1 MEPVLLLGEIVA
13 RNPGAMKLPQRRFC
27 RSEIGR
33 VAIGLGDMQ
42 RHAIDPAAD
51 EKSLARKQKRWC
63 DIERAG
69 NLKHPAFTPEQ
80 LFRQRPSPPRYG
92 IEPA

>member
-1 MEPVLLLGEIVA
+1 
-13 RNPGAMKLPQRRFC
+13 
-27 RSEIGR
+27 
-33 VAIGLGDMQ
+33 MQ

-80 LFRQRPSPPRYG
+80 LFRQRPTPPRYG